1 MESVTRM
8 GYWLYSLMI
17 CNSKLGS
24 FKEERRR
31 VSNGDIYPTAR
42 SNSTNIRRELPPVG
56 KGTGAI
62 KSSENNQ
69 VSIRARWQRNF

>member
-8 GYWLYSLMI
+8 RYWLYSLMI

-24 FKEERRR
+24 FREERR

-42 SNSTNIRRELPPVG
+42 SNSTNIRGELPPVG

-69 VSIRARWQRNF
+69 VLIRARWQRNF